1 MLKLKLQYFDHL
13 MQRTDSLGKTLMLG
27 KIEGRRRRRPQR
39 TRRLNGITD
48 SMDMSLSKLLEMVK
62 DREAWQA
69 AVHGVTELD
78 TAEWLNNIKGLWE
91 GHEQIAVFKMDN
103 LLYSTR
109 NSAQCY
115 VPACMG
121 GGFGEEWI
129 HVYVWLSPFTVHLK
143 LITTLLIN
151 YTPIQNA
158 YGVKK
163 IKELN

>member
-1 MLKLKLQYFDHL
+1 
-13 MQRTDSLGKTLMLG
+13 
-27 KIEGRRRRRPQR
+27 
-39 TRRLNGITD
+39 
-48 SMDMSLSKLLEMVK
+48 MDMSLSKLLEMVK

-78 TAEWLNNIKGLWE
+78 MTEWLNNNKGLWE

-103 LLYSTR
+103 LLYSTQ
-109 NSAQCY
+109 NSAWCY
-115 VPACMG
+115 VPAWMG
-121 GGFGEEWI
+121 GGFGGEWI

-163 IKELN
+163 NKRIKLKKKI